1 MEGKEKDRGGGR
13 KTENVKKEKKEKKE
27 EARRGRSGRKV

>member
-13 KTENVKKEKKEKKE
+13 QNENVEKEKKEKKE
-27 EARRGRSGRKV
+27 EVRRGRSGRKV